1 MSENSDGQG
10 YVACMLAMSIATM
23 LPRGSAIF
31 AEAIHH
37 DQRPVIGKHMAES
50 IISGRVDLSDI
61 RISAQHF
68 DGQQRR
74 DQFSGGGI
82 PVDMETIHQ
91 MLEAD
96 IYQGGGI
103 PADMETIHQML
114 GADIYQG
121 GGIPAV
127 ALVQEP
133 IEVQKILGA
142 MKIGDQDG
150 EPSAGYDPAMIT
162 AMATEDQSTGTTIQ
176 QAFENQTFSVDIQA
190 MTATMRHEDSQGC
203 TRDLIRQQTAAE
215 EGRGLTYQPTTGRSI
230 MDPTAGF
237 GS

>member
-82 PVDMETIHQ
+82 PV
-91 MLEAD
+91 
-96 IYQGGGI
+96 
-103 PADMETIHQML
+103 DMETIHQML